1 MKRTTVVSSALFAAW
16 AVHDMEELL
25 TMPGCSRQL
34 LAHLPEARAI
44 PEQLRRE
51 GLSHRHVRVAIS
63 LMGVMMALAA
73 TEGVRTDARSP
84 LFQTVLACFG
94 WHGVGHLAAS
104 ALTGRYTSG
113 VLTSPV
119 IVLPYW
125 LWARRELTAAGVELR
140 RIDPRLLPAMYPLFI
155 GVQLLAHRL
164 TAADSSGERRSTR
177 RRPATWLTTRPSR
190 AIS

>member
-84 LFQTVLACFG
+84 LFPVHLGGADLAGDRAAVLA
-94 WHGVGHLAAS
+94 VG
-104 ALTGRYTSG
+104 TS
-113 VLTSPV
+113 
-119 IVLPYW
+119 
-125 LWARRELTAAGVELR
+125 
-140 RIDPRLLPAMYPLFI
+140 
-155 GVQLLAHRL
+155 
-164 TAADSSGERRSTR
+164 
-177 RRPATWLTTRPSR
+177 
-190 AIS
+190 